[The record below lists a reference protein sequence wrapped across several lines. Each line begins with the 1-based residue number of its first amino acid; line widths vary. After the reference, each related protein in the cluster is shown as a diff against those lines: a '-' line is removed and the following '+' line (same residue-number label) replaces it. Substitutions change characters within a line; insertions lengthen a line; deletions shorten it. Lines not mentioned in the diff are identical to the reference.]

1 MRNPW
6 RLLTF
11 RGRVFVVVGVCLGAL
26 AALLGQRDV
35 VWLGL
40 LLVLLP
46 LVASLLVA
54 RTRLRLSCERSVVPS
69 QVAIGEPLVGRL
81 VLEKTGPIPYGI
93 LRFED
98 YVPRHLGVRPRFTVQ
113 TLASHWRREFTYPM
127 DGTTRG
133 RYTTGPLM
141 VRSSDPFGLA
151 QLDRQFHATSE
162 VMVTPKIVP
171 LEEMRNAGGGGS
183 TGESRPQRLGV
194 VGQDDVLVR
203 EYRQGD
209 DVRRVHWRSTARR
222 GELMVRREEQAFD
235 PSVTLML
242 DSRSAV
248 HGGQGKES
256 SFEWAVSAAASL
268 SLHFLTDGYDLS
280 LLETRGPLTLV
291 GESGAQQVTTR
302 HNVVHKL
309 TDISTTSEPSV
320 RPMIEAALANQ
331 GSQLVVAVLGRLTR
345 GEVEQLERTRHNR
358 AAGLALVVDAD
369 SFAARSE
376 RSGTGDREEHLA
388 AVQLLRE
395 HRWRVVVA
403 DRETSVARAWS
414 DLERMGELV

>member
-11 RGRVFVVVGVCLGAL
+11 RGRAFVVAGAALAGL

-46 LVASLLVA
+46 LFAALLVA
-54 RTRLRLSCERSVVPS
+54 RTRLQLSCSRRVVPH
-69 QVAIGEPLVGRL
+69 QVAIGESLTGRI
-81 VLEKTGPIPYGI
+81 VLEKTGPAPYGI

-98 YVPRHLGVRPRFTVQ
+98 YVPRQLGVRPRFTVQ
-113 TLASHWRREFTYPM
+113 SLAPHWRREFSYPLT
-127 DGTTRG
+127 GSTRG
-133 RYTTGPLM
+133 RFSTGPLM

-162 VMVTPKIVP
+162 VMVTPRIVP
-171 LEEMRNAGGGGS
+171 LDEMRNAGGGGS
-183 TGESRPQRLGV
+183 RGDTRPQRLGV

-235 PSVTLML
+235 PSVTVML
-242 DSRSAV
+242 DSRHPV
-248 HGGQGKES
+248 HGGHGKDS

-268 SLHFLTDGYDLS
+268 SMHFLLDGYDLNLIES
-280 LLETRGPLTLV
+280 RGALTLV
-291 GESGAQQVTTR
+291 GETDVQHVTTR
-302 HNVVHKL
+302 HNVVQKL
-309 TDISTTSEPSV
+309 TDISTTTEQSLA
-320 RPMIEAALANQ
+320 PMVDAALGSQA
-331 GSQLVVAVLGRLTR
+331 SQLVVAVLGRLTR
-345 GEVEQLERTRHNR
+345 TEVTQLERARHNR
-358 AAGLALVVDAD
+358 AAGLALVLDAD
-369 SFAARSE
+369 SFAPRSE
-376 RSGTGDREEHLA
+376 RASETEREEHQA

-395 HRWRVVVA
+395 HRWRVVTA
-403 DRETSVARAWS
+403 DKTMSVAQAWA

>member
-11 RGRVFVVVGVCLGAL
+11 RGRVFVVAGVAVGAL
-26 AALLGQRDV
+26 AALIGQRDV
-35 VWLGL
+35 VWIGL

-46 LVASLLVA
+46 FTAAFLVA
-54 RTRLRLSCERSVVPS
+54 RTRLRLSCERAVVPS
-69 QVAIGEPLVGRL
+69 QMAIGESAVGRL

-113 TLASHWRREFTYPM
+113 TLASHWRREFTYPLQ
-127 DGTTRG
+127 GSVRG
-133 RYTTGPLM
+133 RYSTGPLM
-141 VRSSDPFGLA
+141 VRSSDPLGLA
-151 QLDRQFHATSE
+151 QLDRSFHATSE
-162 VMVTPKIVP
+162 VMVTPRIFP
-171 LEEMRNAGGGGS
+171 LEEMRNAGGGGA

-203 EYRQGD
+203 EYRHGD

-235 PSVTLML
+235 PSVTVML
-242 DSRSAV
+242 DSRASA
-248 HGGQGKES
+248 HGGHGKDS
-256 SFEWAVSAAASL
+256 SFEWAVSAAASVAM
-268 SLHFLTDGYDLS
+268 HFLTDGFELN
-280 LLETRGPLTLV
+280 LLETRGPLTMV
-291 GESGAQQVTTR
+291 GDLSSNQVTTR

-309 TDISTTSEPSV
+309 TDITTTSEATL
-320 RPMIEAALANQ
+320 RPMIDAALVHQ

-369 SFAARSE
+369 SFAIRSE
-376 RSGTGDREEHLA
+376 RADAEVREEHA
-388 AVQLLRE
+388 RAVALLRE
-395 HRWRVVVA
+395 HRWRVVTA
-403 DRETSVARAWS
+403 DRTRTVTDTWG
-414 DLERMGELV
+414 DLERLGELV

>member
-11 RGRVFVVVGVCLGAL
+11 RGRVFVVVGALLGAL
-26 AALLGQRDV
+26 AALIGQRDV

-46 LVASLLVA
+46 LVAALMVA
-54 RTRLRLSCERSVVPS
+54 RTRLRLSCERGVTPT
-69 QVAIGEPLVGRL
+69 QVAIGEELLGRL
-81 VLEKTGPIPYGI
+81 TLEKTGPVPFGV

-98 YVPRHLGVRPRFTVQ
+98 YVPRTLGVRPRFTVQ
-113 TLASHWRREFTYPM
+113 TLASSWRREFTYPM
-127 DGTTRG
+127 TGTTRG

-162 VMVTPKIVP
+162 VMVTPRIVP
-171 LEEMRNAGGGGS
+171 LDQMRNAGGGGS

-222 GELMVRREEQAFD
+222 NELMVRREEQAFD
-235 PSVTLML
+235 PSVTVML
-242 DSRSAV
+242 DSRTRV
-248 HGGQGKES
+248 HGGRGKDS

-268 SLHFLTDGYDLS
+268 SMHFLTDGYDLT
-280 LLETRGPLTLV
+280 LLETRGPLTTTVETSSLR
-291 GESGAQQVTTR
+291 VTTR

-309 TDISTTSEPSV
+309 TDITLTNETSPQAMV
-320 RPMIEAALANQ
+320 EAALTGPA
-331 GSQLVVAVLGRLTR
+331 SQLVVAVLGRLTR
-345 GEVEQLERTRHNR
+345 AEVEQLERTRHNR

-369 SFAARSE
+369 SFASRSE
-376 RSGTGDREEHLA
+376 RSGSEAREEHLA
-388 AVQLLRE
+388 AVSLLRE

-403 DRETSVARAWS
+403 DRGTSVEQAWA

>member
-11 RGRVFVVVGVCLGAL
+11 RGRVFVVVGALLGAL
-26 AALLGQRDV
+26 AALLGQRDL

-46 LVASLLVA
+46 LVAALLVA
-54 RTRLRLSCERSVVPS
+54 RTRLRLSCERGVVPN
-69 QVAIGEPLVGRL
+69 QVVIGESMMGRL

-127 DGTTRG
+127 TGTTRG

-162 VMVTPKIVP
+162 VMVTPRIVP
-171 LEEMRNAGGGGS
+171 LDEMRNAGGGGS

-222 GELMVRREEQAFD
+222 NELMVRREEQAFD
-235 PSVTLML
+235 PSVTVML
-242 DSRSAV
+242 DSRRSV
-248 HGGQGKES
+248 HGGHGKDS

-268 SLHFLTDGYDLS
+268 SLHFLTDGYELT
-280 LLETRGPLTLV
+280 LLETRGPLTT
-291 GESGAQQVTTR
+291 GDSTAMRVTTR

-309 TDISTTSEPSV
+309 TDITTTSEPTL
-320 RPMIEAALANQ
+320 RPMIAAALDSS

-345 GEVEQLERTRHNR
+345 AEVEQLERTRHNR

-369 SFAARSE
+369 SFASRSE
-376 RSGTGDREEHLA
+376 RAGAEAREEHAA

-403 DRETSVARAWS
+403 DKDTTVDRAWS

>member
-6 RLLTF
+6 RLMTF
-11 RGRVFVVVGVCLGAL
+11 RGRVFLAVGLFVVAL

-40 LLVLLP
+40 LLLLMP
-46 LVASLLVA
+46 ITASLLVA
-54 RTRLRLSCERSVVPS
+54 RTRLRLSCERSVEPTR
-69 QVAIGEPLVGRL
+69 VAIGEILTGHL
-81 VLEKTGPIPYGI
+81 VLQKTGPVPYGI

-98 YVPRHLGVRPRFTVQ
+98 YVPRHLGTRPRFTVQ
-113 TLASHWRREFTYPM
+113 TVASHWRREFTYPM
-127 DGTTRG
+127 SGDTRG

-162 VMVTPKIVP
+162 VMVTPQIVP
-171 LEEMRNAGGGGS
+171 LDEMSNAAGGGS
-183 TGESRPQRLGV
+183 TGESRPQRLGI
-194 VGQDDVLVR
+194 VGHDDVLVR

-235 PSVTLML
+235 PSVTVML
-242 DSRSAV
+242 DSRASV
-248 HGGQGKES
+248 HGGRGRSS

-268 SLHFLTDGYDLS
+268 SMHFLTDGFDLN
-280 LLETRGPLTLV
+280 LLETRGPLALV
-291 GESGAQQVTTR
+291 GDGSSHQVTTR

-309 TDISTTSEPSV
+309 TDITTTSEATLQ
-320 RPMIEAALANQ
+320 PMIDAAMASS

-345 GEVEQLERTRHNR
+345 VEVDQLERTRHNR
-358 AAGLALVVDAD
+358 AGGLALVLDAD
-369 SFAARSE
+369 SFASRSE
-376 RSGTGDREEHLA
+376 RAGAAERTEHEQSL
-388 AVQLLRE
+388 QLLRE
-395 HRWRVVVA
+395 HRWRVVAA
-403 DRETSVARAWS
+403 DSEVSVQQAWA
-414 DLERMGELV
+414 DLERMGELL